1 MSAEENKAILRRY
14 FEEAWNQGHLAV
26 LDELVAP
33 TYVNHDPAVPGLPPG
48 PAGLKPII
56 AGFRAAFPDLQIT
69 IDDQVAE
76 GDKVATRYTMRGTN
90 VGEFMGRPPT
100 GRQISVG
107 GMQIERVVDGQIVEH
122 WRKSDDLGMMQQLGA
137 VPMGEPGRG

>member
-69 IDDQVAE
+69 IDDQIAE
-76 GDKVATRYTMRGTN
+76 GEKVATRYTMRGIN
-90 VGEFMGRPPT
+90 SGGFMGRPPT

-137 VPMGEPGRG
+137 VPMREPGSG